1 MIKLCV
7 QRAFRPG
14 VSPFTPRVS
23 PFCPR
28 VCLLGTRGRPET
40 SETLS
45 SPERTRDF
53 IYSLQPPERSRLLQE
68 LRSFEALVL
77 AQVLLHNAIPFVG
90 FGFLDNAIMIAAGTQ
105 IEMSIGVTLGIS
117 TMAAAA
123 MGNLVS
129 DLAGLGLAGY
139 VEILASRLGMQA
151 PDLSAKQVDMWQ
163 TRLSSHLLNQYSVQV
178 KPVDWPEFLS
188 DNTSGSLR
196 VEPENS
202 IIHSNALVLVRLWEY
217 DDSNDTADPQEV
229 PVSSFLSP
237 YQLQSFHWDPLV
249 NLTVDPQ
256 TPTVRLCGR
265 DDSLAFSNASFCL
278 QLSAFGS
285 GGREAGRPGL
295 LHNANSSQ
303 LVVQLQGLLPRAN
316 RSRFLLELNGLGR
329 PYGLSRLEVQRSIDD
344 EYTPSIFTVSQ
355 WVSSSLLA
363 FVQWKPVAYRRP
375 DPTFSDGTPC
385 HHSALVNVSGGS
397 SSGLSLAFYGAEAA
411 ASFGLNI
418 SFGLAGEPFYNATR
432 YLSWSVLVGMG
443 APPVDSFS
451 PLVVSIMAVGLGSP
465 LLLLLLG
472 GVLVCVRR
480 RSLADRQA
488 YRPIN

>member
-1 MIKLCV
+1 MLLNISFTSDTYKRQLSV
-7 QRAFRPG
+7 QLNPG
-14 VSPFTPRVS
+14 LNV
-23 PFCPR
+23 
-28 VCLLGTRGRPET
+28 
-40 SETLS
+40 S
-45 SPERTRDF
+45 SPK
-53 IYSLQPPERSRLLQE
+53 
-68 LRSFEALVL
+68 VN
-77 AQVLLHNAIPFVG
+77 LLHIRSLGNNDTLH
-90 FGFLDNAIMIAAGTQ
+90 FLLSDHG
-105 IEMSIGVTLGIS
+105 SPTLLLVHTNS
-117 TMAAAA
+117 T
-123 MGNLVS
+123 
-129 DLAGLGLAGY
+129 
-139 VEILASRLGMQA
+139 
-151 PDLSAKQVDMWQ
+151 
-163 TRLSSHLLNQYSVQV
+163 SSSVQ
-178 KPVDWPEFLS
+178 VDWPEFLS